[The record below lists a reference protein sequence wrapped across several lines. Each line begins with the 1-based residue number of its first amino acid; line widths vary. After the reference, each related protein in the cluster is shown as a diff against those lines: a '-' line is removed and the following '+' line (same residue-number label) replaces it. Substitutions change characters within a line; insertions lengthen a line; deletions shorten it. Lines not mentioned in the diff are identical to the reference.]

1 MKNLKKTLS
10 AVLAAAVIFGTAAMP
25 AYADRLKTENGILYR
40 YNDDSVQIG
49 KYTGWAKYKDGTR
62 KYFLDGY
69 FVKGKMPVG
78 KNICTFDENG
88 VLTEK
93 KPAQITVTA
102 DAPVHSGDKVIPMT
116 IKLWGKG
123 CYDMV
128 PSSKFERWE
137 KGEWVDCLGEDVEFV
152 TCDCLY
158 TLDTAGFFDGSFD
171 DEEKTDFA
179 PEEYMGAELT
189 AGYYRL
195 TFGAD
200 GIGSDGLTVYAIIK
214 VTD

>member
-1 MKNLKKTLS
+1 
-10 AVLAAAVIFGTAAMP
+10 
-25 AYADRLKTENGILYR
+25 
-40 YNDDSVQIG
+40 
-49 KYTGWAKYKDGTR
+49 
-62 KYFLDGY
+62 
-69 FVKGKMPVG
+69 MPVG
-78 KNICTFDENG
+78 KSVCTFDENG
-88 VLTEK
+88 ALTEK
-93 KPAQITVTA
+93 KSAQITVTA
-102 DAPVHSGDKVIPMT
+102 DVPIHSGDTFIPMT

-137 KGEWVDCLGEDVEFV
+137 KGEWVDCLGEGIEYV

-158 TLDTAGFFDGSFD
+158 TLDNVGFFDNRFD
-171 DEEKTDFA
+171 DEEKTDFS
-179 PEEYMGAELT
+179 PEEYMGTKLT

-200 GIGSDGLTVYAIIK
+200 GVGSDGFTVYAIIK